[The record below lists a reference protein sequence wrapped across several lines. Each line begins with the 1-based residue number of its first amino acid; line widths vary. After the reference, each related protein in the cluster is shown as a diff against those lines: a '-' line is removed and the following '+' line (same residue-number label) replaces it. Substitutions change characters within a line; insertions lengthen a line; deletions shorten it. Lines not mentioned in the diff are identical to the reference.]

1 MDIVSRIK
9 NRLSHLRPSEQKA
22 ANYIL
27 SDLSVAAQAS
37 INELADRAGVSLA
50 AITRLA
56 KALDCKNVRDLKLRL
71 AQSAAVGERFTSDA
85 LVEKKDIP
93 EIYQA
98 IHDILD
104 LNTGLLTDV
113 LIQSASQAI
122 CKAGH
127 VLIFGVGGGSTMLAQ
142 ECHYRLFRLE
152 VKSNAYSDPMLMRM
166 TAATI
171 DKGDVVLCLSLGGVS
186 PDVQQS
192 ARIAKDYGAI
202 VVAICPEGELAEL
215 ADVHLPIATQEADY
229 IFNPSASRYAM
240 LAAID
245 TLVSEVAV
253 KNQRKSREKLRRL
266 KLHLDQHRDQH
277 RDQHQQPD
285 KTSKRLPLG
294 D

>member
-9 NRLSHLRPSEQKA
+9 NRLSHLRPSEQKV

-27 SDLSVAAQAS
+27 QDLSFAANAS
-37 INELADRAGVSLA
+37 INELADKAGVSLA

-71 AQSAAVGERFTSDA
+71 AQSAAVGERFTSDT

-98 IHDILD
+98 IHQILD
-104 LNTGLLTDV
+104 LNTGLIDEAM
-113 LIQSASQAI
+113 IKGASEAI
-122 CKAGH
+122 IKSGH
-127 VLIFGVGGGSTMLAQ
+127 MLIFGVGGGSTAMAQ

-166 TAATI
+166 AAATI
-171 DKGDVVLCLSLGGVS
+171 DKGDVVLCLSLGGIS
-186 PDVQQS
+186 PDVKQS
-192 ARIAKDYGAI
+192 ACIAKEYGAFI
-202 VVAICPEGELAEL
+202 IAICPDGELADI
-215 ADVHLPIATQEADY
+215 ANVHLPIATQEADY
-229 IFNPSASRYAM
+229 IFNPTAARYVM

-245 TLVSEVAV
+245 ILVAEVAV
-253 KNQRKSREKLRRL
+253 KNQRKSREKLRRI
-266 KLHLDQHRDQH
+266 KLHLDQHRQH
-277 RDQHQQPD
+277 PAE
-285 KTSKRLPLG
+285 RLPLG